1 MTVRSPRPWLLVLL
15 CSGWLGVIC
24 VSAPATGHA
33 APGETVEASAGD
45 GSPAGV
51 KVRGETRAAFLL
63 RWRETIQRQAQEFPR
78 TVFLEGRPCKDQTG
92 QPCIALTFDDGP
104 GGSTNKIL
112 EVLRKHGAK
121 ASFFLMGKLAK
132 RHPEAVRRISSEGHA
147 VATHAYTHHDLR
159 KVSTHKAWRDQIGRA
174 RSVLEKL
181 IGSPQIYFRP
191 PYGYLTDA
199 EVQEVGTNGM
209 RVIGWTIDSYDWR
222 KGYNRSRKIQKRVLE
237 LAYDGAIILL
247 HSGRGKGSRTA
258 KALPAIL
265 QTLKERAFRLVTIP
279 ELFER

>member
-1 MTVRSPRPWLLVLL
+1 MTVRSLRPWFLVLL
-15 CSGWLGVIC
+15 CTGWLCAVSVI
-24 VSAPATGHA
+24 APATGHA
-33 APGETVEASAGD
+33 APSETVETGVGD
-45 GSPAGV
+45 GAAAGA
-51 KVRGETRAAFLL
+51 KVRGDTRAAFLL
-63 RWRETIQRQAQEFPR
+63 RWRETIERQAQEFPR
-78 TVFLEGRPCKDQTG
+78 TVFLEGKPCKEQTG

-104 GGSTNKIL
+104 GGSTNKVL

-132 RHPEAVRRISSEGHA
+132 RHPEAVRRIGREGHA

-159 KVSTHKAWRDQIGRA
+159 KVSTQRAWRDQIGRA
-174 RSVLEKL
+174 KTVLEGL
-181 IGSPQIYFRP
+181 TGTPQTYFRP

-199 EVQEVGTNGM
+199 EVEEVGTKGM

-222 KGYNRSRKIQKRVLE
+222 TGYNRARKIQKRVIE

-265 QTLKERAFRLVTIP
+265 RTLKERSFRLVTIP